1 MATLCAAILVLLTAL
16 NLVLNLIGS
25 SGPSMEEAA
34 AMVGVG
40 VFLLIANLANK
51 ERVIPE
57 LMSTV
62 GRSDVESFDAL
73 TTMTNGAAQTEV
85 NPTTASIITSILGEQ
100 ATTDQQQVNSAIDTL
115 SLENLVLL
123 FVEPWKRSRRPIKPP
138 MTNVKLF
145 PQTKKQGKPWNESWS
160 NPFLSPGVRTSQRST
175 RQVFLD
181 LNPTVSLSL
190 QGVASVPLPTLESG
204 TPTTPSGSLVRLWTN
219 QRRCP
224 LSRSP
229 IYPTH

>member
-51 ERVIPE
+51 EQRIPE

-100 ATTDQQQVNSAIDTL
+100 ATADQQQVNSAIDTL
-115 SLENLVLL
+115 SSGEFGASVRRTMEE
-123 FVEPWKRSRRPIKPP
+123 VEAANQT
-138 MTNVKLF
+138 TNDQREAL
-145 PQTKKQGKPWNESWS
+145 PTDEETGKPWNESWS

-190 QGVASVPLPTLESG
+190 QAWPAYHYQPLNQAHQP
-204 TPTTPSGSLVRLWTN
+204 RLLG
-219 QRRCP
+219 R
-224 LSRSP
+224 
-229 IYPTH
+229 